1 MTAEGEMTRVA
12 LISSE
17 GQMTPIG
24 QNDARSANVTR
35 SVNDIEI
42 LEKQTFTKV
51 QAIKSTIIL
60 RGSYALPR
68 LSTQAI
74 ETKQC
79 LSAYDP

>member
-42 LEKQTFTKV
+42 LEK
-51 QAIKSTIIL
+51 
-60 RGSYALPR
+60 
-68 LSTQAI
+68 
-74 ETKQC
+74 
-79 LSAYDP
+79 